1 MLGNRRGRPYH
12 RDVSEAIALESV
24 TAGYGRQ
31 PVLDLVS
38 LTVAPGEFVAVAG
51 RSGSGKTTLLRVIAG
66 LITPA
71 TGAVR
76 VLGRSPADARRAKLL
91 GLVAQDARLHPWL
104 TVLGNVR
111 LPLQVNDGVERDT
124 GLGPSEWLERV
135 GLAVHRDRY
144 PHELSGGMR
153 QRVALVRALVTA
165 PEVLLLDEPLAAL
178 DAITREDLRAEL
190 MDLWSASGC
199 SVIHV
204 THDLEEAVLLADRVV
219 VIGGPNGRVVGEVAI
234 DAGRPRP
241 RRITQRP
248 ELIAAVESVRA
259 LLPT

>member
-1 MLGNRRGRPYH
+1 MGR
-12 RDVSEAIALESV
+12 VTAAIALDEV
-24 TAGYGRQ
+24 TAGYGRG
-31 PVLDLVS
+31 PVLDRVS
-38 LTVAPGEFVAVAG
+38 LAVAPGEFVAVAG
-51 RSGSGKTTLLRVIAG
+51 RSGSGKTTLLRVVAG
-66 LITPA
+66 LIPPA

-76 VLGRSPADARRAKLL
+76 VLGGSPAEARRAKLL

-111 LPLQVNDGVERDT
+111 LPLLVNDGVARDA
-124 GLGPSEWLERV
+124 GIGPSEWLERV
-135 GLAVHRDRY
+135 GLAGHRDRY

-165 PEVLLLDEPLAAL
+165 PDILLLDEPLAAL

-219 VIGGPNGRVVGEVAI
+219 VIGGPKARVIGEVTI
-234 DAGRPRP
+234 GAGRPRP

-259 LLPT
+259 LLPA

>member
-1 MLGNRRGRPYH
+1 M
-12 RDVSEAIALESV
+12 SEAIVLEDV
-24 TAGYGRQ
+24 TAGYGRG

-66 LITPA
+66 LIPPA
-71 TGAVR
+71 TGTVR
-76 VLGRSPADARRAKLL
+76 VLGRSPAEARRAKLL

-104 TVLGNVR
+104 TVLANVR
-111 LPLQVNDGVERDT
+111 LPLLVNDGVARDA
-124 GLGPSEWLERV
+124 GLGPREWLDRV
-135 GLAVHRDRY
+135 GLGGHLDRY

-153 QRVALVRALVTA
+153 QRVALARALVTA
-165 PEVLLLDEPLAAL
+165 PDVLLMDEPLAAL
-178 DAITREDLRAEL
+178 DAITREDLRAEV

-219 VIGGPNGRVVGEVAI
+219 VIGGAPGRVIGEVTIA
-234 DAGRPRP
+234 AGRPRP
-241 RRITQRP
+241 RRIMDRAD
-248 ELIAAVESVRA
+248 LITAVGSVRA
-259 LLPT
+259 LLPA